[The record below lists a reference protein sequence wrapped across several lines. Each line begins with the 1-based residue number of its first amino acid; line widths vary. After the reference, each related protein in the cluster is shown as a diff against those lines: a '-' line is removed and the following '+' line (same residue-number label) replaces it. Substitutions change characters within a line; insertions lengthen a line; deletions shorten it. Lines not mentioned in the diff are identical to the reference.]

1 MVISAPFFTP
11 ALKLFGR
18 QRLFQKRM
26 TAIHAGVKNADADR
40 RFIGELRPTEQ
51 IVDVLRLPAG
61 FSRVNSPATMFAR
74 RNSARCRSNLG
85 NTCHWASEAY
95 RGRVGIFELLNV
107 DDAVRDGI
115 QSRANATDIRDR
127 AVRAGMR
134 SLRDDGLLK
143 IASGMTTPGEV
154 QRVTVRA
161 TM

>member
-1 MVISAPFFTP
+1 MSVT
-11 ALKLFGR
+11 G
-18 QRLFQKRM
+18 
-26 TAIHAGVKNADADR
+26 
-40 RFIGELRPTEQ
+40 
-51 IVDVLRLPAG
+51 
-61 FSRVNSPATMFAR
+61 AR
-74 RNSARCRSNLG
+74 RHRRRAQTVGRSDATSTIHTIRTGDGFEHCRQSG
-85 NTCHWASEAY
+85 Y

-115 QSRANATDIRDR
+115 QNRANATDIRDR
-127 AVRAGMR
+127 AVKAGMR